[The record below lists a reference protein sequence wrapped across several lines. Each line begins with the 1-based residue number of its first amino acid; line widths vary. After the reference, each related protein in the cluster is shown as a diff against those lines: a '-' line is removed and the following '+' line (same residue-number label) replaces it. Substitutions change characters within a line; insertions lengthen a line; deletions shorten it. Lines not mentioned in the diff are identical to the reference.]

1 MIMPLRV
8 FDDQG
13 NAEGFTIARAVRYA
27 VQHGAN
33 VINMSFGMTSA
44 SSAVKQAIKFAIE
57 HDSDWN
63 QAGFA
68 AGWKL
73 KQSNGAW
80 SFPGGFTTG
89 RLSRIS
95 LAGHQGQ
102 KSGQHYEAARRQ
114 V

>member
-1 MIMPLRV
+1 M
-8 FDDQG
+8 
-13 NAEGFTIARAVRYA
+13 
-27 VQHGAN
+27 
-33 VINMSFGMTSA
+33 
-44 SSAVKQAIKFAIE
+44 KFAIE
-57 HDSDWN
+57 HHSDWD

-68 AGWKL
+68 VRWKL

-89 RLSRIS
+89 RLSRTS

-102 KSGQHYEAARRQ
+102 SGQHDEAARRQ